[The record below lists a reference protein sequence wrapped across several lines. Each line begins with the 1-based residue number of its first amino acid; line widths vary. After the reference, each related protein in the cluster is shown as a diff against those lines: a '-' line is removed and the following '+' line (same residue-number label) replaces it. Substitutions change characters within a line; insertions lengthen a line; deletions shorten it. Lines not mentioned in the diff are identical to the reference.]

1 MKKLI
6 AFLMLAAWLAISGS
20 ALAADDVAPDM
31 LVKNVTNE
39 VLEIVKKDKDIK
51 NGDTQRVIQLIEQK
65 VLPHFDF
72 THMTSL
78 AVGRDWRQA
87 SAEEQKALTLEFK
100 NLLVRTYANAF
111 TSYKNQTVNFKALR
125 MQPAD
130 TDVTV
135 RTQVTQ
141 PGGQPVSIDY
151 SLEKSPLG
159 WKVYDVTVEASSL
172 VTVYRTQFGQQV
184 RDGGIKG
191 LIAFLQAKNKS
202 NAPVAK
208 PAGK

>member
-1 MKKLI
+1 MKKLF
-6 AFLMLAAWLAISGS
+6 AFLMLASVLAFSIP
-20 ALAADDVAPDM
+20 ARAADDVAPDV

-39 VLEIVKKDKDIK
+39 VLEVVKKDKEIK

-72 THMTSL
+72 THMTTL

-87 SAEEQKALTLEFK
+87 TPDEQKALTLEFK
-100 NLLVRTYANAF
+100 NLLVRTFANAF
-111 TSYKNQTVNFKALR
+111 TSYKNQTVNFKTLR
-125 MQPAD
+125 MQPTD

-151 SLEKSPLG
+151 SLEKTPLG

-172 VTVYRTQFGQQV
+172 VTVYRGQFGQQV

-202 NAPVAK
+202 SAPAAK

>member
-1 MKKLI
+1 MKKLF
-6 AFLMLAAWLAISGS
+6 AFLMLASVLAFSGP
-20 ALAADDVAPDM
+20 AQAADDMAPDV

-39 VLEIVKKDKDIK
+39 VLALVKQDKEIK

-72 THMTSL
+72 THMTTL

-87 SAEEQKALTLEFK
+87 TPDEQKALTTEFK

-111 TSYKNQTVNFKALR
+111 TSYKNQTVTFKTLR
-125 MQPAD
+125 MEPKD

-135 RTQVTQ
+135 RTQATQ
-141 PGGQPVSIDY
+141 PGGLPVSIDY
-151 SLEKSPLG
+151 SLEKTPLG

-184 RDGGIKG
+184 KDGGIKG
-191 LIAFLQAKNKS
+191 LIAFLQSKNKS
-202 NAPVAK
+202 SAPVAK

>member
-1 MKKLI
+1 MKKLF
-6 AFLMLAAWLAISGS
+6 AFLMLASVLAFSIP
-20 ALAADDVAPDM
+20 ARAADDVAPDV

-39 VLEIVKKDKDIK
+39 VLEVVKKDKEIK

-72 THMTSL
+72 THMTTL

-87 SAEEQKALTLEFK
+87 TPDEQKALTLEFK

-111 TSYKNQTVNFKALR
+111 TSYKNQTVNFKTLR
-125 MQPAD
+125 MQPTD

-151 SLEKSPLG
+151 SLEKTPLG

-172 VTVYRTQFGQQV
+172 VTVYRGQFGQQV

-202 NAPVAK
+202 SAPAAK